1 MALEVVILA
10 AGKGSRMKSTLPKVL
25 HKLAGISLVRRVVNT
40 ATALHSNKT
49 HIVYGHAGE
58 QIKSIFEGEAINL
71 VEQVEQKG
79 TGHAVSTALP
89 SLDIKN
95 KILIL
100 YGDVPLLSAVTLN
113 KLILESQSG
122 LSLLTVNLD
131 NPYGY
136 GRIIRDIDNRVRA
149 IVEHKDTN
157 ENQRKVKEVNTGIMC
172 VSGELLSKWLPQL
185 STENSQGEY
194 YLTDIVA
201 MAEEEGID
209 IATVQPEFSYE
220 VEGVNNRKQLV
231 KLERIYQQV
240 QADQLM
246 AAGVSIMDP
255 QRFDLRG
262 SLEAG
267 TDVCIDINVVIEG
280 EVKIA
285 EGTSIGPNCII
296 KNSTIGRNVE
306 ILANSIIEDSVIDDA
321 CIVGPFARLR
331 PLTHLMTGSKIGN
344 FVETKK
350 TTVGSGSKVNHLS
363 YIGDTIIGEK
373 ANIGAGTITCNYD
386 GVNKFITEIGD
397 GAFIGSN
404 TSLIAPVVI
413 GANATTGA
421 GSAIDKDIPTSNLGV
436 ARGKQ
441 RNIDTWQRPV
451 KADK

>member
-10 AGKGSRMKSTLPKVL
+10 AGKGSRMKSSLPKVL

-40 ATALHSNKT
+40 ATELHSNKT

-58 QIKSIFEGEAINL
+58 QIKNVFDGDAINL
-71 VEQVEQKG
+71 VEQLEQKG
-79 TGHAVSTALP
+79 TGHAVSTVLP
-89 SLDIKN
+89 SLDVKC

-100 YGDVPLLSAVTLN
+100 YGDVPLLSAITLN
-113 KLILESQSG
+113 KLISESDSG

-136 GRIIRDIDNRVRA
+136 GRIIRDIDNCVRA
-149 IVEHKDTN
+149 IVEHKDAN

-172 VSGELLSKWLPQL
+172 VSGELLAKWLPQL

-240 QADQLM
+240 QADELM

-267 TDVCIDINVVIEG
+267 MDVCIDINVVIEG
-280 EVKIA
+280 EVKIG

-296 KNSTIGRNVE
+296 KNSSIGRNVE
-306 ILANSIIEDSVIDDA
+306 ILANSIIEDSVIDDD
-321 CIVGPFARLR
+321 CMVGPFARLR
-331 PLTHLMTGSKIGN
+331 PLTHLMTGAKVGN

-350 TTVGSGSKVNHLS
+350 TTVGSGSKINHLS

-386 GVNKFITEIGD
+386 GVNKFVTQIGD

-413 GANATTGA
+413 GENATTGA
-421 GSAIDKDIPTSNLGV
+421 GSAIHKDIPASSLGV